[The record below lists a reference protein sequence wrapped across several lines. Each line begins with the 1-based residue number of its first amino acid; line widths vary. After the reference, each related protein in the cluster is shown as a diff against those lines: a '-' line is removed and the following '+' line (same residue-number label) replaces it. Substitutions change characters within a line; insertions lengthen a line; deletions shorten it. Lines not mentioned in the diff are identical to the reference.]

1 MVKIPIAGNREAVQA
16 EVPQAEIYAQL
27 LDKVEGLQETGGS
40 DLQVLHEWQKQP
52 EMGIRTKISYR
63 HLTPLLPRTVESY
76 YALRHERDDLDEAW
90 YFGKRDPLESE
101 DEDDGVSQE

>member
-1 MVKIPIAGNREAVQA
+1 MQVTEKLFRPRCPRPRYTPSCSTRLRACRRQAV
-16 EVPQAEIYAQL
+16 
-27 LDKVEGLQETGGS
+27 S
-40 DLQVLHEWQKQP
+40 DLQVLHEWQRQP
-52 EMGIRTKISYR
+52 DMGIRTKISYR

-76 YALRHERDDLDEAW
+76 DALRHERDDLDEAW